1 MPSQP
6 YALACEG
13 GLDKSSSSF
22 ELLRR
27 PGAATR
33 LRNFEVDVAGGYR
46 RVNGFSVFG
55 GDSAARPNSSN
66 QVLGLHVYA
75 DGVIACSG
83 TNIYFSL
90 DGTSWLQIN
99 RDSVAGGGD
108 NYSTFTGRSALAR
121 TSQGKAHFATYEG
134 DTAYGEVIITDE
146 GSGVKPFYFKMTG
159 TGALSDR
166 TYFAKEIT
174 VDGSV
179 YPKFCTIHDKHLV
192 VGGSSTEPNGIHYS
206 GTSDID
212 DFSSSGSGTIILDD
226 QVVGLR
232 SFREDLII
240 FCRNSIWKLSNINNS
255 STIGRQYMWKS
266 LNQIMPGSGVYRGG
280 AGGFAFGGLQIP
292 FLEEPGFLRPWSDIA
307 FNHDWVGAK
316 ITPYGVEKI
325 PPELRVK
332 TNTRESIIQ
341 FAEFMKELTSPSGS
355 NQSFLSKVPIANKL
369 INPIEMDYIIN
380 SYFTGLMAYP
390 LDLLDAATWKEDKY
404 GERILRRSDEKD
416 ISRDPLSIITKR
428 FNLNVPIKSS
438 ENIRKLYKI
447 KEEADRVIAGDYE
460 INNSPRYLY
469 DITGMKENYTN
480 EEANEWRVVSE
491 LLGDV
496 FTELKLLRELRT
508 QVTKNPNLNAQEKR
522 LEVEKLREAENMIA
536 HSYILMLSQANLDK
550 AFTHLTGGNK
560 YTFPMEP
567 SQVGGVRKGMEWLWG
582 IGE

>member
-27 PGAATR
+27 PGSATR

-255 STIGRQYMWKS
+255 STIAVEPITKNIGCLDGKSIQEIGGDLVFLAPDGIRTLAGTVRIGDVELGTVSRSIQPVIKFIADNIGTYNISSIVIRDKSQYRLYYGTSSTGGSSRGIIGTLKTNEQGFTQFQWS
-266 LNQIMPGSGVYRGG
+266 ETVGIDASAAAASGFNSSGVEKHYHGDY
-280 AGGFAFGGLQIP
+280 AG
-292 FLEEPGFLRPWSDIA
+292 RV
-307 FNHDWVGAK
+307 FNHDIGDNFLDSGSTASNIIAK
-316 ITPYGVEKI
+316 YQTPDLDYGDLGTLKTLKYVKLSITPEGTVDTTLRIRYDFDDLDSPQPTDYSLSIPKPSLFGTAVFGSTAAHKFGAASDPITRQVVEGSGHSNYF
-325 PPELRVK
+325 RVFSDNQNSPY
-332 TNTRESIIQ
+332 TVNGIYIDY
-341 FAEFMKELTSPSGS
+341 APSGR
-355 NQSFLSKVPIANKL
+355 Q
-369 INPIEMDYIIN
+369 
-380 SYFTGLMAYP
+380 
-390 LDLLDAATWKEDKY
+390 
-404 GERILRRSDEKD
+404 
-416 ISRDPLSIITKR
+416 
-428 FNLNVPIKSS
+428 
-438 ENIRKLYKI
+438 
-447 KEEADRVIAGDYE
+447 
-460 INNSPRYLY
+460 
-469 DITGMKENYTN
+469 
-480 EEANEWRVVSE
+480 
-491 LLGDV
+491 
-496 FTELKLLRELRT
+496 
-508 QVTKNPNLNAQEKR
+508 
-522 LEVEKLREAENMIA
+522 
-536 HSYILMLSQANLDK
+536 
-550 AFTHLTGGNK
+550 
-560 YTFPMEP
+560 
-567 SQVGGVRKGMEWLWG
+567 
-582 IGE
+582 

>member
-27 PGAATR
+27 PGSATR

-255 STIGRQYMWKS
+255 STIAVEPITKNIGCLDGKSIQEIGGDLVFLAPDGIRTLAGTVRIGDVELGTVSRSIQPIIKRIADNIGTYNISSIVIRDKSQYRLYYGTS
-266 LNQIMPGSGVYRGG
+266 SSGTSAEGIIG
-280 AGGFAFGGLQIP
+280 TLKTNEQGFTQFQWAETFGIDASTAATS
-292 FLEEPGFLRPWSDIA
+292 GFNSS
-307 FNHDWVGAK
+307 
-316 ITPYGVEKI
+316 GVEKHYHGDYAGYI
-325 PPELRVK
+325 YNHDTGNSFNPAEVETNIKAEYQTPDLDYGDLGTLKTLKYVKISATPEGEISSSLRIRYNFDDPDSPQPSDYSISVDK
-332 TNTRESIIQ
+332 PSLFGNATFTTGSYVFGAASDPITRQVVEGSGHSNYFRVFSDDTKDPYTVNGLYIDYV
-341 FAEFMKELTSPSGS
+341 PSGR
-355 NQSFLSKVPIANKL
+355 Q
-369 INPIEMDYIIN
+369 
-380 SYFTGLMAYP
+380 
-390 LDLLDAATWKEDKY
+390 
-404 GERILRRSDEKD
+404 
-416 ISRDPLSIITKR
+416 
-428 FNLNVPIKSS
+428 
-438 ENIRKLYKI
+438 
-447 KEEADRVIAGDYE
+447 
-460 INNSPRYLY
+460 
-469 DITGMKENYTN
+469 
-480 EEANEWRVVSE
+480 
-491 LLGDV
+491 
-496 FTELKLLRELRT
+496 
-508 QVTKNPNLNAQEKR
+508 
-522 LEVEKLREAENMIA
+522 
-536 HSYILMLSQANLDK
+536 
-550 AFTHLTGGNK
+550 
-560 YTFPMEP
+560 
-567 SQVGGVRKGMEWLWG
+567 
-582 IGE
+582 

>member
-27 PGAATR
+27 PGSATR

-66 QVLGLHVYA
+66 QVLGLHVYG

-255 STIGRQYMWKS
+255 STIAVEPITKNIGCLDGKSIQEIGGDLVFLAPDGIRTLAGTVRIGDVELGTVSRSIQPIIKRIADNIGTYNISSIVIRDKSQYRLYYGTSSTGTASEGIIGTLKTNEQGFTQFQWAETFGIDAS
-266 LNQIMPGSGVYRGG
+266 TAAASG
-280 AGGFAFGGLQIP
+280 
-292 FLEEPGFLRPWSDIA
+292 
-307 FNHDWVGAK
+307 FNSS
-316 ITPYGVEKI
+316 GVEKHYHGDYNGYVYNHDTGNSFNPAEVETNI
-325 PPELRVK
+325 KAEYQTPDLDYGDLGTLKTLKYVKISATPEGEISSSLRIRYNFDDPDSPQPSDYSISVDK
-332 TNTRESIIQ
+332 PSLFGNATFTTGSYVFGAASDPITRQVVEGSGHSNYFRVFSDDTKDPYTVNGLYIDYV
-341 FAEFMKELTSPSGS
+341 PSGR
-355 NQSFLSKVPIANKL
+355 Q
-369 INPIEMDYIIN
+369 
-380 SYFTGLMAYP
+380 
-390 LDLLDAATWKEDKY
+390 
-404 GERILRRSDEKD
+404 
-416 ISRDPLSIITKR
+416 
-428 FNLNVPIKSS
+428 
-438 ENIRKLYKI
+438 
-447 KEEADRVIAGDYE
+447 
-460 INNSPRYLY
+460 
-469 DITGMKENYTN
+469 
-480 EEANEWRVVSE
+480 
-491 LLGDV
+491 
-496 FTELKLLRELRT
+496 
-508 QVTKNPNLNAQEKR
+508 
-522 LEVEKLREAENMIA
+522 
-536 HSYILMLSQANLDK
+536 
-550 AFTHLTGGNK
+550 
-560 YTFPMEP
+560 
-567 SQVGGVRKGMEWLWG
+567 
-582 IGE
+582 

>member
-27 PGAATR
+27 PGSATR

-66 QVLGLHVYA
+66 QVLGLHVYG

-255 STIGRQYMWKS
+255 STIAVEPITKNIGCLDGKS
-266 LNQIMPGSGVYRGG
+266 IQEIGG
-280 AGGFAFGGLQIP
+280 DLVFLAPDGIRTLAGTVRIGDVELGTVSRAIQPIIK
-292 FLEEPGFLRPWSDIA
+292 DIA
-307 FNHDWVGAK
+307 DNIGTYNISSIVIRDKSQYRLYYGTSSTGTASEGIIGTLKTNEQGFTQFQWAETFGIDASTAAASGFNSS
-316 ITPYGVEKI
+316 GVEKHYHGDYNGYVYNHDTGNSFNPAEVETNI
-325 PPELRVK
+325 KAEYQTPDLDYGDLGTLKTLKYVKISATPEGEISSSLRIRYNFDDPDSPQPSDYSISVDK
-332 TNTRESIIQ
+332 PSLFGNATFTTGSYVFGAASDPITRQVVEGSGHSNYFRVFSDDTKDPYTVNGLYIDYV
-341 FAEFMKELTSPSGS
+341 PSGR
-355 NQSFLSKVPIANKL
+355 Q
-369 INPIEMDYIIN
+369 
-380 SYFTGLMAYP
+380 
-390 LDLLDAATWKEDKY
+390 
-404 GERILRRSDEKD
+404 
-416 ISRDPLSIITKR
+416 
-428 FNLNVPIKSS
+428 
-438 ENIRKLYKI
+438 
-447 KEEADRVIAGDYE
+447 
-460 INNSPRYLY
+460 
-469 DITGMKENYTN
+469 
-480 EEANEWRVVSE
+480 
-491 LLGDV
+491 
-496 FTELKLLRELRT
+496 
-508 QVTKNPNLNAQEKR
+508 
-522 LEVEKLREAENMIA
+522 
-536 HSYILMLSQANLDK
+536 
-550 AFTHLTGGNK
+550 
-560 YTFPMEP
+560 
-567 SQVGGVRKGMEWLWG
+567 
-582 IGE
+582 

>member
-27 PGAATR
+27 PGSATR

-66 QVLGLHVYA
+66 QVLGLHVYG

-255 STIGRQYMWKS
+255 STIAVEPITKNIGCLDGKSIQEIGGDLVFLAPDGIRTLAGTVRIGDVELGTVSRSIQPIIKRIADNIGTYNISSIVIRDKSQYRLYYGTS
-266 LNQIMPGSGVYRGG
+266 SSGTSAEGIIG
-280 AGGFAFGGLQIP
+280 TLKTNEQGFTQFQWAETFGIDASTAATS
-292 FLEEPGFLRPWSDIA
+292 GFNSS
-307 FNHDWVGAK
+307 
-316 ITPYGVEKI
+316 GVEKHYHGDYAGYI
-325 PPELRVK
+325 YNHDTGNSFNPAEVETNIKAEYQTPDLDYGDLGTLKTLKYVKISATPEGEISSSLRIRYNFDDPDSPQPSDYSITVDK
-332 TNTRESIIQ
+332 PSLFGNATFTTGSYVFGAASDPITRQVVEGSGHSNYFRVFSDDTKDPYTVNGLYIDYV
-341 FAEFMKELTSPSGS
+341 PSGR
-355 NQSFLSKVPIANKL
+355 Q
-369 INPIEMDYIIN
+369 
-380 SYFTGLMAYP
+380 
-390 LDLLDAATWKEDKY
+390 
-404 GERILRRSDEKD
+404 
-416 ISRDPLSIITKR
+416 
-428 FNLNVPIKSS
+428 
-438 ENIRKLYKI
+438 
-447 KEEADRVIAGDYE
+447 
-460 INNSPRYLY
+460 
-469 DITGMKENYTN
+469 
-480 EEANEWRVVSE
+480 
-491 LLGDV
+491 
-496 FTELKLLRELRT
+496 
-508 QVTKNPNLNAQEKR
+508 
-522 LEVEKLREAENMIA
+522 
-536 HSYILMLSQANLDK
+536 
-550 AFTHLTGGNK
+550 
-560 YTFPMEP
+560 
-567 SQVGGVRKGMEWLWG
+567 
-582 IGE
+582 

>member
-13 GLDKSSSSF
+13 GLDKASSSF

-27 PGAATR
+27 PGSATR

-66 QVLGLHVYA
+66 QVLGLHVYG

-192 VGGSSTEPNGIHYS
+192 VAGSSTEPNGIHYS

-255 STIGRQYMWKS
+255 STIAVEPITKNIGCLDGKSIQEIGGDLVFLAPDGIRTLAGTVRIGDVELGTVSRSIQPIIKRIADNIGTYNISTIVIRDKSQYRLYYGTSSTGTASEGIIGTLKTNEQGFTQFQWAETFGIDAS
-266 LNQIMPGSGVYRGG
+266 TAATSG
-280 AGGFAFGGLQIP
+280 
-292 FLEEPGFLRPWSDIA
+292 
-307 FNHDWVGAK
+307 FNSS
-316 ITPYGVEKI
+316 GVEKHYHGDYNGYVYNHDTGNSFNTAEVDTNI
-325 PPELRVK
+325 KAEYQTPDLDYGDLGTLKTLKYVKISATPEGEISSSLRIRYNFDDPDSPQPSDYSISVDK
-332 TNTRESIIQ
+332 PSLFGNATFTTGSYVFGAASDPITRQVVEGSGHSNYFRVFSDDTKDPYTVNGLYIDYV
-341 FAEFMKELTSPSGS
+341 PSGR
-355 NQSFLSKVPIANKL
+355 Q
-369 INPIEMDYIIN
+369 
-380 SYFTGLMAYP
+380 
-390 LDLLDAATWKEDKY
+390 
-404 GERILRRSDEKD
+404 
-416 ISRDPLSIITKR
+416 
-428 FNLNVPIKSS
+428 
-438 ENIRKLYKI
+438 
-447 KEEADRVIAGDYE
+447 
-460 INNSPRYLY
+460 
-469 DITGMKENYTN
+469 
-480 EEANEWRVVSE
+480 
-491 LLGDV
+491 
-496 FTELKLLRELRT
+496 
-508 QVTKNPNLNAQEKR
+508 
-522 LEVEKLREAENMIA
+522 
-536 HSYILMLSQANLDK
+536 
-550 AFTHLTGGNK
+550 
-560 YTFPMEP
+560 
-567 SQVGGVRKGMEWLWG
+567 
-582 IGE
+582 